1 VCSSDL
7 WLMRNVLS
15 IARRIITQIGMDRRT
30 LALIVVAPVLMITLL
45 WVVINGGLATPT
57 IALAGNPPAAF
68 REALAKNATVVEVA
82 SAEAGLSLVRGQ
94 KADALLDYSAGAP
107 RLTLDGADPSV
118 SAVVG
123 RVVQKT
129 AFSFLSS
136 VPLLRGVLGNI
147 QPTVTLLHGSENG
160 TAFDFIAPVMMGF
173 VIFFFIFILSAI
185 SFLRERTTGTLARIL
200 VSPARPMQLVL
211 GYMVGF
217 GFFAAVQ
224 TLLIQFFTIVVL
236 GIPAEGSF
244 LAILAVNLA
253 LCLVA
258 LSMGS
263 FISAFAQNEFQVLQ
277 FIPIVI
283 LPQVLFSGILD
294 LRQAPVW
301 VQALSRIFPLTYG
314 GDALRQLM
322 LRGKSLGS
330 LWVDLV
336 VVLGFAALFMV
347 LNSLS
352 LRRSKA

>member
-1 VCSSDL
+1 
-7 WLMRNVLS
+7 MRNAFS
-15 IARRIITQIGMDRRT
+15 IARRIITQLGMDRRT

-45 WVVINGGLATPT
+45 WVVINGGLSFPT
-57 IALAGNPPAAF
+57 IALAGAPPSAF
-68 REALAKNATVVEVA
+68 GEALAKNATVIQVA
-82 SAEAGLSLVRGQ
+82 SAEEGLALVRDG
-94 KADALLDYSAGAP
+94 KADALLDYASDTP

-123 RVVQKT
+123 RAVQKT
-129 AFSFLSS
+129 AFGFLSS
-136 VPLLRGVLGNI
+136 MPLLQGMLATM
-147 QPTVTLLHGSENG
+147 QPTVTLLHGSLEG

-185 SFLRERTTGTLARIL
+185 AFLRERTTGTLARIL
-200 VSPARPMQLVL
+200 VTPATPAQLVL
-211 GYMVGF
+211 GYMLGF

-236 GIPAEGSF
+236 GIPAVGSF
-244 LAILAVNLA
+244 LAILVVNLA

-263 FISAFAQNEFQVLQ
+263 FVSAFAQNEFQVLQ
-277 FIPIVI
+277 FIPLVI

-301 VQALSRIFPLTYG
+301 VRALSRIFPLTYG

-322 LRGKSLGS
+322 LRGKTLGEV
-330 LWVDLV
+330 WVDLV
-336 VVLGFAALFMV
+336 VVLAFAALFMV
-347 LNSLS
+347 LNAFS
-352 LRRSKA
+352 LRRSRA

>member
-1 VCSSDL
+1 
-7 WLMRNVLS
+7 MRNALS
-15 IARRIITQIGMDRRT
+15 IARRIITQIGMDKRT
-30 LALIVVAPVLMITLL
+30 LALIMVAPVLMITLL

-57 IALAGNPPAAF
+57 IALAGSPPAAF
-68 REALAKNATVVEVA
+68 REALDKNATVLDVA
-82 SAEAGLSLVRGQ
+82 SADDGLALVADQ
-94 KADALLDYSAGAP
+94 KADGLLDYSAGTP

-118 SAVVG
+118 SALVA

-136 VPLLRGVLGNI
+136 VPLLRSVLGNV
-147 QPTVTLLHGSENG
+147 QPTVTLLHGSEDG
-160 TAFDFIAPVMMGF
+160 TGFDFMAPVMMGF

-200 VSPARPMQLVL
+200 VSPATPLQLVF
-211 GYMVGF
+211 GYMLGF

-224 TLLIQFFTIVVL
+224 TVLIQLFTIVVL
-236 GIPAEGSF
+236 GTPAEGSF
-244 LAILAVNLA
+244 LAILVMNLA

-277 FIPIVI
+277 FIPIAIV
-283 LPQVLFSGILD
+283 PQFLFSGMLD
-294 LRQAPVW
+294 LRQAPGW

-322 LRGKSLGS
+322 LRGKTLAEV
-330 LWVDLV
+330 WVDLV
-336 VVLGFAALFMV
+336 VVLGFAALFMI
-347 LNSLS
+347 LNSVS